1 MGFFTAQLLSSFDLI
16 GGGIDLGLDTERWE
30 LQV

>member
-1 MGFFTAQLLSSFDLI
+1 MGFFTARLLSSFDLI
-16 GGGIDLGLDTERWE
+16 GRGMDLGLDIERWE